1 MAADDLS
8 APLGQETKR
17 GRGLSTAIKASLP
30 QAIAIALATFLGA
43 FVLWAV
49 IADNPFGGE
58 PMAVV
63 QIAPPGPTAPRVIG
77 GPAAHGAPAIVAPNA
92 SGPAESGPGRH
103 DGPPE
108 GPVTIPVLSGLP
120 APPAPGVADSPA
132 NAGNSRTVTIIDGK
146 TGARQE
152 VVIPG
157 SSEPQTT
164 PSTPAMPAT
173 PGAPGTSDASPSAP
187 AAETQPNDQKL
198 VETTPQGPIPKIAA
212 NGMRPAEAYAQP
224 IKPVP
229 GKPDAPRVAL
239 IVGGL
244 GVSAS
249 ISNDAISKLPGAVTL
264 AFMPYSYDVD
274 HLAGRARRAG
284 HEILLQAP
292 MEPFNYPDNDSG
304 PQTLLTTL
312 SPEQNLERLYWL
324 MSRFQGYVGITG
336 AMGARFTASE
346 QAFTPILRETAK
358 RGLIFV
364 DDGANPRSVA
374 ARVAGGNNLP
384 FAKADMV
391 LDSVPTPAEIDHAL
405 GRLEMTARERGVAV
419 GMASA
424 LPVSIE
430 RIAKWAKAAESR
442 GLQLVPITAV
452 ASKAK
457 QS

>member
-1 MAADDLS
+1 M
-8 APLGQETKR
+8 
-17 GRGLSTAIKASLP
+17 
-30 QAIAIALATFLGA
+30 
-43 FVLWAV
+43 LWAV
-49 IADNPFGGE
+49 VADNPFGGE
-58 PMAVV
+58 PIAVV
-63 QIAPPGPTAPRVIG
+63 QVSPQMAPRVVG
-77 GPAAHGAPAIVAPNA
+77 GPAAHDAAAPSPNAAAAAA
-92 SGPAESGPGRH
+92 SGPTRY

-108 GPVTIPVLSGLP
+108 GSLNLPVPPSAAQP
-120 APPAPGVADSPA
+120 MAPPAVADAPA
-132 NAGNSRTVTIIDGK
+132 NAGNTKTVTIIDGK

-152 VVIPG
+152 IVL
-157 SSEPQTT
+157 
-164 PSTPAMPAT
+164 
-173 PGAPGTSDASPSAP
+173 PGTSEVPSPIEPPGAA
-187 AAETQPNDQKL
+187 AAEPVPNDQKL
-198 VETTPQGPIPKIAA
+198 VEITPQGPIPKIAA

-224 IKPVP
+224 VKPIP
-229 GKPDAPRVAL
+229 GKPDAPRVAI

-244 GVSAS
+244 GVSAN
-249 ISNDAISKLPGAVTL
+249 ITQEAIKLPAAVTL

-346 QAFTPILRETAK
+346 RAFAPILQETAK

-374 ARVAGGNNLP
+374 ARVAGSGNLP

-391 LDSVPTPAEIDHAL
+391 VDAVATPAEIDHAL
-405 GRLEMTARERGVAV
+405 GRLEMAAREHGFAI

-430 RIAKWAKAAESR
+430 RIAKWAKAAEGR

>member
-1 MAADDLS
+1 M
-8 APLGQETKR
+8 
-17 GRGLSTAIKASLP
+17 P
-30 QAIAIALATFLGA
+30 QAIAIALAAFLGA
-43 FVLWAV
+43 FVLWVV

-63 QIAPPGPTAPRVIG
+63 QISPAGPMAPRVIG
-77 GPAAHGAPAIVAPNA
+77 GPAARELPAMPGPNTSGA
-92 SGPAESGPGRH
+92 AESGPGRY
-103 DGPPE
+103 DGPPD
-108 GPVTIPVLSGLP
+108 GAVSISVSPGLP
-120 APPAPGVADSPA
+120 APPAPGMAESPA
-132 NAGNSRTVTIIDGK
+132 NGANTRTVTIIDGK

-152 VVIPG
+152 IVIPG
-157 SSEPQTT
+157 T
-164 PSTPAMPAT
+164 PESA
-173 PGAPGTSDASPSAP
+173 GAPEAQQAADPSIAPDAQP
-187 AAETQPNDQKL
+187 AEPKPNDQKL
-198 VETTPQGPIPKIAA
+198 VEATPQGPIPKIAA

-224 IKPVP
+224 VRPIP
-229 GKPDAPRVAL
+229 GKPDAPRIAL
-239 IVGGL
+239 VIGGL
-244 GVSAS
+244 GVSANITS
-249 ISNDAISKLPGAVTL
+249 DAISKLPGAVTL

-304 PQTLLTTL
+304 PQPLLTTL

-346 QAFTPILRETAK
+346 QAFTPILRETAR

-391 LDSVPTPAEIDHAL
+391 LDSFPTPAEIDHAL
-405 GRLEMTARERGVAV
+405 GRLEMAARERGVAV

-430 RIAKWAKAAESR
+430 RIAKWAKTAESR

-452 ASKAK
+452 ASTAK
-457 QS
+457 

>member
-8 APLGQETKR
+8 APLGRETKR
-17 GRGLSTAIKASLP
+17 GRGFSAAITASMP

-63 QIAPPGPTAPRVIG
+63 QISPPGSMAPRVIG
-77 GPAAHGAPAIVAPNA
+77 GPAARELPAMPEPNA
-92 SGPAESGPGRH
+92 SAAAGSGPDRH
-103 DGPPE
+103 DGPPD
-108 GPVTIPVLSGLP
+108 GPTTIPV
-120 APPAPGVADSPA
+120 PPAPGMSESTA
-132 NAGNSRTVTIIDGK
+132 NGANTRTVTIIDGK

-152 VVIPG
+152 IVIPG
-157 SSEPQTT
+157 SSEPAEAAGAPTT
-164 PSTPAMPAT
+164 PGTPSVPLSEA
-173 PGAPGTSDASPSAP
+173 
-187 AAETQPNDQKL
+187 QPNDQKL

-224 IKPVP
+224 VKPVP

-244 GVSAS
+244 GVSS
-249 ISNDAISKLPGAVTL
+249 SVSNDAISKLPGAVTL

-374 ARVAGGNNLP
+374 GRVAGGNNLP

-391 LDSVPTPAEIDHAL
+391 LDAVPTPTEIDHAL
-405 GRLEMTARERGVAV
+405 GRLEMAAREHGVAV

-430 RIAKWAKAAESR
+430 RIAKWAKAAEGR

>member
-1 MAADDLS
+1 MGREDWRMAADDLS
-8 APLGQETKR
+8 APLGQQTKR
-17 GRGLSTAIKASLP
+17 GRAIPAAVIASLP
-30 QAIAIALATFLGA
+30 QAITIALGAFLGA

-49 IADNPFGGE
+49 VADNPFGGE
-58 PMAVV
+58 PIAVV
-63 QIAPPGPTAPRVIG
+63 QVSPQTAPRVVG
-77 GPAAHGAPAIVAPNA
+77 GPAAHDAAAPSPNAAA
-92 SGPAESGPGRH
+92 SGPTRY

-108 GPVTIPVLSGLP
+108 GSLNLPVPPSAAQPMAP
-120 APPAPGVADSPA
+120 AVADAPV
-132 NAGNSRTVTIIDGK
+132 NAGNTKTVTIIDGK

-152 VVIPG
+152 IVL
-157 SSEPQTT
+157 
-164 PSTPAMPAT
+164 
-173 PGAPGTSDASPSAP
+173 PGTSEVPSPIEAP
-187 AAETQPNDQKL
+187 GAAAAEPAPNDQKL
-198 VETTPQGPIPKIAA
+198 VEITPQGPIPKIAA

-224 IKPVP
+224 VKPIP
-229 GKPDAPRVAL
+229 GKPDAPRVA
-239 IVGGL
+239 IVVGGL
-244 GVSAS
+244 GVSAN
-249 ISNDAISKLPGAVTL
+249 ITQEAIKLPAAVTL

-346 QAFTPILRETAK
+346 RAFAPILQETAK

-374 ARVAGGNNLP
+374 ARVAGSGNLP

-391 LDSVPTPAEIDHAL
+391 VDAVATPAEIDHAL
-405 GRLEMTARERGVAV
+405 GRLEMAAREHGYAV

-430 RIAKWAKAAESR
+430 RIAKWAKAEGR